1 MQSVDPGFVADD
13 VLTLRTQLPAPRYDD
28 SVRRTQFYQRVLAG
42 VGAIPSSSAYRILQL
57 WSRPWA
63 LMCYSMRISSH
74 IFPGDSP
81 MALARTNLTLPEDL
95 LAAVDELAGPRG
107 RSRYV
112 AEAVAQRVKRDKLG
126 KAIRETAGIM
136 VGSPGWMSPDEVV
149 RWVDFLRSEE
159 TD

>member
-1 MQSVDPGFVADD
+1 
-13 VLTLRTQLPAPRYDD
+13 
-28 SVRRTQFYQRVLAG
+28 
-42 VGAIPSSSAYRILQL
+42 
-57 WSRPWA
+57 
-63 LMCYSMRISSH
+63 
-74 IFPGDSP
+74 
-81 MALARTNLTLPEDL
+81 MAAARTNLTLPEDL
-95 LAAVDELAGPRG
+95 LAEVDELAGPRG

-149 RWVDFLRSEE
+149 KWVDFLRSEE